1 MTETP
6 DAEITAAKWVRALA
20 RARGLDRAQA
30 LFPEAVAAAVAR
42 GTASLSPLPA
52 DFSSV
57 TEPAAVFDPGQCENP
72 AGPGSDRKP
81 GAPA

>member
-1 MTETP
+1 MTEPP
-6 DAEITAAKWVRALA
+6 DAEITAAQWVRALA

-52 DFSSV
+52 DFSPV
-57 TEPAAVFDPGQCENP
+57 TEPAGRIRSRPI
-72 AGPGSDRKP
+72 RKP
-81 GAPA
+81 GRPRQ